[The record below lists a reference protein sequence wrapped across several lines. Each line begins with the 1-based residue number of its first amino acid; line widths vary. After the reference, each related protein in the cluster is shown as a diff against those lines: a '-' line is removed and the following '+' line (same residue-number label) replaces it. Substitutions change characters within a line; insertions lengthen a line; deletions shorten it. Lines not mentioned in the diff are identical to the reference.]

1 MPEATRLAALIK
13 QEFSIQATLV
23 PGTRGIFDVHA
34 DSVLV
39 YSKNQTGAFPE
50 GPEVLDQLRS
60 LA

>member
-1 MPEATRLAALIK
+1 MAALIK

-39 YSKNQTGAFPE
+39 YSKYQTGAFPE
-50 GPEVLDQLRS
+50 GPEVIGQLRS